1 MLQLTLWTANIA
13 LVWLI
18 LWRGV
23 RQGMATE
30 HRSFYAYALYLGIAS
45 PLRLGVYA
53 SAGFSSPEY
62 YWVANV
68 TNLGY
73 PIFHC
78 AILWSIYLKIQS
90 GKATLKQVVSVLGLA
105 SLLSAPILANLPSLS
120 GEPFNLFHAVTLPIQ
135 ALLCAMLATA
145 LINRPEIQLGENLSG
160 IFFGLSSL
168 IILQSIHHYN
178 YLFAIIPFDVFRH
191 ILPLT
196 YTLILGYFLL
206 RLWAPSRMTV
216 MEERRQLNL
225 NLQLAI
231 RQLLRSLIAR

>member
-1 MLQLTLWTANIA
+1 MLQLTLWAANIA

-18 LWRGV
+18 LWRGI
-23 RQGMATE
+23 RHGMATE
-30 HRSFYAYALYLGIAS
+30 HRSFYAYVLFLGITS
-45 PLRLGVYA
+45 PLGLSAYVFAGYA
-53 SAGFSSPEY
+53 SSEY
-62 YWVANV
+62 FWVANL

-90 GKATLKQVVSVLGLA
+90 GRATLRQVVFVLGFA
-105 SLLSAPILANLPSLS
+105 GLLSTPILVSLPSLS

-145 LINRPEIQLGENLSG
+145 MINRPEIHLGENLSG

-178 YLFAIIPFDVFRH
+178 YLYAIIPFAVFRH
-191 ILPLT
+191 VLPLT
-196 YTLILGYFLL
+196 YTLILGYLLL

-216 MEERRQLNL
+216 VEERRRLNV